1 MRYSH
6 AGGMDTAA
14 EFTALL
20 ICGVLRKLGERNATR
35 KFMSCTAKITIV
47 LLCFSLCG
55 AGAFIA
61 STPCEKREPQK
72 TNVIPVKNHDLV
84 RRVWIQV

>member
-1 MRYSH
+1 M
-6 AGGMDTAA
+6 GTAA

-20 ICGVLRKLGERNATR
+20 FYGVWKRLGGENHATR
-35 KFMSCTAKITIV
+35 KSMNWTAKTTIV

-55 AGAFIA
+55 AGTFVA
-61 STPCEKREPQK
+61 STTSERREPQK
-72 TNVIPVKNHDLV
+72 TIVIPVKNRDLA

>member
-1 MRYSH
+1 
-6 AGGMDTAA
+6 MDTAV

-20 ICGVLRKLGERNATR
+20 ICGVWRKLDERNATR
-35 KFMSCTAKITIV
+35 KFMSCTANTIV

-55 AGAFIA
+55 AGAFVA
-61 STPCEKREPQK
+61 STPCEKREQQK
-72 TNVIPVKNHDLV
+72 TNVIPVKNRDFV